1 MKLTKWYYGWY
12 IVLAASIISLFTAG
26 FRMSFGPFFIPML
39 EDFNMT
45 RTELSS
51 IIAVGMLI
59 FGIGM
64 PLAGFLES
72 RFGPKFVLILG
83 AFVTLGSIIWTVFS
97 TNALNLLLSFGILQS
112 LGLALTGQVTF
123 TPTLVRWFVRKRGQA
138 LLYLST
144 GSMAGIAI
152 MNPVSNFLVMTFSWK
167 HAMLFFGISLF
178 IIIVSAALFVIR
190 VDVPEG
196 ADGIK
201 NEDQSATTTTSSQ
214 TEPTSPIS
222 LGLSFKTLPFWQ
234 ICIGLF
240 ACGFS
245 MNLLGSHGVPML
257 TDHGFTSTIASSAIG
272 LIGLVAIPGTIILAS
287 LADRIPKRNLLAL
300 IYLTRGIGF
309 ICIVLVVATY
319 QLYLVA
325 LIAGMAWAGN
335 NALASAILTDVYGP
349 RLVGI
354 LYGFAYLVHQ
364 IGATFSTLLGGWA
377 YDTFQTHLI
386 SFGSA
391 GIILLI
397 AGFVSLRIPFK
408 LNVSIPQ
415 KSKVLAN

>member
-1 MKLTKWYYGWY
+1 
-12 IVLAASIISLFTAG
+12 
-26 FRMSFGPFFIPML
+26 
-39 EDFNMT
+39 
-45 RTELSS
+45 
-51 IIAVGMLI
+51 
-59 FGIGM
+59 
-64 PLAGFLES
+64 
-72 RFGPKFVLILG
+72 
-83 AFVTLGSIIWTVFS
+83 
-97 TNALNLLLSFGILQS
+97 
-112 LGLALTGQVTF
+112 
-123 TPTLVRWFVRKRGQA
+123 
-138 LLYLST
+138 
-144 GSMAGIAI
+144 
-152 MNPVSNFLVMTFSWK
+152 
-167 HAMLFFGISLF
+167 
-178 IIIVSAALFVIR
+178 
-190 VDVPEG
+190 
-196 ADGIK
+196 
-201 NEDQSATTTTSSQ
+201 
-214 TEPTSPIS
+214 
-222 LGLSFKTLPFWQ
+222 
-234 ICIGLF
+234 
-240 ACGFS
+240 
-245 MNLLGSHGVPML
+245 ML